1 MMLNYECN
9 EDCFAKTRHVKS
21 IPLYGNE
28 AYVKAP
34 LFTILIPTYRRLDT
48 FREAL
53 RSVLKQWH
61 VPFMWEI
68 LVVDNEPYAGV
79 ANTTEEFI
87 EKLNN
92 KRIRY
97 YRNSENLRPADNFN
111 RGFLLARGKWV
122 MMLHDDDILLP
133 NALHNMYNVL
143 TALSKVTTKPIGAI
157 SVKYHQFRDGKKEIY
172 RKELKEKEQLY
183 TSQDTNY
190 GMYEL
195 THHNILFLEN
205 IGGDVPSN
213 GATYLR
219 QAVLEMGGFNEDFG
233 ISGDLILY
241 YCLEN
246 KYAVF
251 STTVP
256 YGFYRWGSNSMSK
269 PEKIYDVIQFHH
281 DFRQYVYAKNW
292 KNKLWGR
299 IFGTCQHYRFC
310 VDVLKLQKHG
320 TGRTLPLS
328 QVEQIESL
336 NINRRLYAVYTLI
349 IRPLYLKYKIW
360 KIGRLYQRI
369 VKVFG
374 SQMQYGVCLDT
385 RGMK

>member
-1 MMLNYECN
+1 
-9 EDCFAKTRHVKS
+9 
-21 IPLYGNE
+21 
-28 AYVKAP
+28 
-34 LFTILIPTYRRLDT
+34 
-48 FREAL
+48 
-53 RSVLKQWH
+53 
-61 VPFMWEI
+61 
-68 LVVDNEPYAGV
+68 
-79 ANTTEEFI
+79 
-87 EKLNN
+87 
-92 KRIRY
+92 
-97 YRNSENLRPADNFN
+97 
-111 RGFLLARGKWV
+111 
-122 MMLHDDDILLP
+122 
-133 NALHNMYNVL
+133 
-143 TALSKVTTKPIGAI
+143 
-157 SVKYHQFRDGKKEIY
+157 
-172 RKELKEKEQLY
+172 
-183 TSQDTNY
+183 
-190 GMYEL
+190 
-195 THHNILFLEN
+195 
-205 IGGDVPSN
+205 
-213 GATYLR
+213 
-219 QAVLEMGGFNEDFG
+219 
-233 ISGDLILY
+233 
-241 YCLEN
+241 
-246 KYAVF
+246 
-251 STTVP
+251 
-256 YGFYRWGSNSMSK
+256 MSK